1 MRTVELLPDER
12 LESVVR
18 GAWRRLAEA
27 GLPSLAGHRHP
38 TNRPHL
44 TLAEAEELDDA
55 GRAAVGEAVAG
66 RLPVPTDLMAMG
78 VFARRGLVLH
88 LVVVPAP
95 GLVSLHTAVWECL
108 VAIGASPRPHLAP
121 GRWAP
126 HVTLASRLSR
136 ADLSAAADIVADMLP
151 VGGAW
156 VAARSYDD
164 AVRDVVALC

>member
-1 MRTVELLPDER
+1 MRTVELLPDDR
-12 LESVVR
+12 LDSMLR

-44 TLAEAEELDDA
+44 TIAEAESLDDG
-55 GRAAVGEAVAG
+55 GRATVGAMVAD
-66 RLPVPTDLMAMG
+66 RLPLPTDLVAMG

-95 GLVSLHTAVWECL
+95 ELVSLHLAVSERL
-108 VAIGASPRPHLAP
+108 VGLGAGPRPHLVP
-121 GRWAP
+121 GRWVP

-151 VGGAW
+151 IEGMW

-164 AVRDVVALC
+164 TMRDVVALG